1 MALPTL
7 LSKSQIN
14 TFEFYWEGRLR
25 RGMSISGRLY
35 ALLSDF
41 SHEDRTLAYEK
52 GCQLAQAAD
61 DVVLTASS
69 DLNPQYQLWLR
80 LASENRRWLEDSDDG
95 SCLDAEQASKVF
107 DGVPPMSVP
116 IPVAGNKSV
125 SKKFSCPSIVPS
137 SAMQYAVA

>member
-7 LSKSQIN
+7 LSESQIN
-14 TFEFYWEGRLR
+14 VFEFYWEGRLR
-25 RGMSISGRLY
+25 RGMSIGGRLY

-41 SHEDRTLAYEK
+41 SHADRTIAYEK
-52 GCQLAQAAD
+52 GCQLAQSAD

-80 LASENRRWLEDSDDG
+80 LASQNRRWLEDANNG
-95 SCLDAEQASKVF
+95 GGQKAEQAVEVF
-107 DGVPPMSVP
+107 DEVASIPVP
-116 IPVAGNKSV
+116 ISVAGGKFT
-125 SKKFSCPSIVPS
+125 SKKRSCPNVVPS